1 VNASVGHAK
10 WHAHG
15 VTPGPIIRKRHAA
28 SHIMRI
34 AIIDPDVQHA
44 TLIRRALTPD
54 GHFCHLFATAQALL
68 LRMKHD
74 TFDLLIASGDTR
86 EMSGAEII
94 ERVRQNAP
102 HLPVILIAPGSSE
115 ADAVRCLRAGADD
128 CVPRPVRGEELAAR
142 VEALSRRSAARTHTT
157 EHFGDYS
164 FNVAELSVGFAD
176 QRVLLTPKEFRFA
189 RLLFSNLSRSVS
201 RTHIMEVVWPR
212 GSDMESRT
220 LDTHASR
227 LRSKLNLRPEF
238 GYRLTPLYGYG
249 YQLDWIGVEQI
260 AQAEPELPPER
271 SVEALPEASIKGP
284 SEEILER
291 L

>member
-1 VNASVGHAK
+1 
-10 WHAHG
+10 
-15 VTPGPIIRKRHAA
+15 
-28 SHIMRI
+28 MRI
-34 AIIDPDVQHA
+34 AIIDPDVPHA
-44 TLIRRALTPD
+44 TLIRRALIPD
-54 GHFCHLFATAQALL
+54 GHFCHLFATAPALL

-74 TFDLLIASGDTR
+74 TFDLLIASSETR
-86 EMSGAEII
+86 EMPGGEII
-94 ERVRQNAP
+94 ERVRMNAP

-128 CVPRPVRGEELAAR
+128 CVPRPVRGEEPAAR
-142 VEALSRRSAARTHTT
+142 VEALSRRSAARTNTT

-249 YQLDWIGVEQI
+249 YQLDWIGVEQ
-260 AQAEPELPPER
+260 Q
-271 SVEALPEASIKGP
+271 VEALPDVEPVAVTQASPEAPFEGP